1 MMRARSL
8 VANDGPHS
16 PERVRLVSQDNSV
29 SDVNPERVV
38 RLSVSGMTSS
48 ACSSA
53 VEKGLKKLPGVVR
66 VQVALLAET
75 AEVQFVDGTQSVPGI
90 VRVIEKM
97 GFVAATLED
106 VEAAAKTRGG
116 QRVRL
121 SIQGMTCS
129 ACSGAVENTLRVL
142 PGEFPVWP
150 YLSPPET
157 LSSN

>member
-1 MMRARSL
+1 MPPEGALQGWSRRSREEITSDFSASPMMRARSL

-75 AEVQFVDGTQSVPGI
+75 AEVQFVDGVIKLHTIPKPVDLSEVTATDDTSEPDDADSDSVSQDEP
-90 VRVIEKM
+90 
-97 GFVAATLED
+97 
-106 VEAAAKTRGG
+106 
-116 QRVRL
+116 
-121 SIQGMTCS
+121 
-129 ACSGAVENTLRVL
+129 
-142 PGEFPVWP
+142 
-150 YLSPPET
+150 
-157 LSSN
+157 